1 MSSSTAAAAGA
12 ASGADERLV
21 KAREAH
27 AIALLNSKA
36 TGSRL
41 QAAEADLQRAELDKE
56 GQRLRDAGDDF
67 EAASK
72 DAGLNNIR
80 FEELAHECNMSL
92 ESFLRL
98 PPKTLVEKVANAVA
112 RNKAAAPTT
121 PPGGSS
127 EGVEA
132 ATLAHPTGRFSVPET
147 PVMIASRT
155 GGLPDSHDGT
165 PSTAPLSSVPETP
178 VGIASR
184 TGSLPDSHDGTPSTA
199 PLSSETGSPDPVNM
213 PGSPIS
219 PGSSGA
225 AALAQSELQPVAVPR
240 RRKRKVK

>member
-1 MSSSTAAAAGA
+1 VRARVWEGASAARPSPTARGGGNMSSSTAAAAAA
-12 ASGADERLV
+12 ASGADERVV
-21 KAREAH
+21 KARQAH
-27 AIALLNSKA
+27 AIASLISKA
-36 TGSRL
+36 TYSRL
-41 QAAEADLQRAELDKE
+41 QAAEADLQQAELEKE

-67 EAASK
+67 EAAVK

-80 FEELAHECNMSL
+80 FEELAHENNMSL

-98 PPKTLVEKVANAVA
+98 PPKTLKEKVANAVA

-132 ATLAHPTGRFSVPET
+132 ATLAHPTGRLSVPET

-155 GGLPDSHDGT
+155 GG
-165 PSTAPLSSVPETP
+165 
-178 VGIASR
+178 
-184 TGSLPDSHDGTPSTA
+184 LPDSHDGTPSTA

-219 PGSSGA
+219 PRSSGA

-240 RRKRKVK
+240 RRKRKGK